1 MAQGILQEVSPSL
14 DMPWHLH
21 FFCYLLFHANCNAHF
36 LPLHW
41 FRDLAWPV
49 LYVAY
54 HYLQLKIFFIFP
66 APQLILPKK
75 YSRLRRN
82 IQKKELL
89 CKQNT
94 LFIEQVLKLST
105 EAKSQQ
111 QISSDGE
118 QEKPPVNTFKLFKPK
133 LIIFDKYGTL
143 IDFHSTWTPWLQT
156 LADR

>member
-1 MAQGILQEVSPSL
+1 MY
-14 DMPWHLH
+14 
-21 FFCYLLFHANCNAHF
+21 FYF
-36 LPLHW
+36 
-41 FRDLAWPV
+41 
-49 LYVAY
+49 
-54 HYLQLKIFFIFP
+54 FP
-66 APQLILPKK
+66 APQLILSKR
-75 YSRLRRN
+75 RLRSN

-105 EAKSQQ
+105 EAKSQQQ

-156 LADR
+156 FADR